1 MWYSEPNDEPSQK
14 EAYKIA
20 VGLDLGWC
28 KMTPKK
34 RFKNSWLNNGIVYY
48 CGVYHMVWL
57 DFVGSLGS
65 MLDYYDAEGDSARRE
80 GFSPAISN
88 MDVGLPVAKSK
99 HAAKIPKLKGKET
112 TQKSCSMFI
121 GNCSRVYFAP
131 FGAHNTRKL
140 FTFIEWRVLH

>member
-1 MWYSEPNDEPSQK
+1 MTNHPKK

-65 MLDYYDAEGDSARRE
+65 MLDYYDAEGDSARR
-80 GFSPAISN
+80 GRIFTSN
-88 MDVGLPVAKSK
+88 IKYGRGATSSK
-99 HAAKIPKLKGKET
+99 K
-112 TQKSCSMFI
+112 
-121 GNCSRVYFAP
+121 
-131 FGAHNTRKL
+131 
-140 FTFIEWRVLH
+140 